1 MHLVLASEIVTHI
14 FSESRKVI
22 KLVLLW
28 EDTKVISSSNIS
40 MFQLLFRGSESSGVV
55 LLVAI
60 SGGFCSSGHGQ
71 NSCAKINRW
80 PVVLLDI
87 LIHLGC
93 QLVVWKSHEDSPKSS
108 YTSHSIGRKDAF
120 ASMFWELWV
129 DAASSVGRYNL
140 YPGFSPSA
148 GAHPT
153 TTIFP
158 ATEAHSI
165 FGQV

>member
-1 MHLVLASEIVTHI
+1 
-14 FSESRKVI
+14 
-22 KLVLLW
+22 
-28 EDTKVISSSNIS
+28 
-40 MFQLLFRGSESSGVV
+40 MFQLPVRGSEGSGVV
-55 LLVAI
+55 LLVVI
-60 SGGFCSSGHGQ
+60 SGGFCSRGHGQ
-71 NSCAKINRW
+71 NSCAKINSC

-108 YTSHSIGRKDAF
+108 YTNHSIGRKDAF
-120 ASMFWELWV
+120 AACSGSLGLLQPLV
-129 DAASSVGRYNL
+129 GGRYNL

-153 TTIFP
+153 AKIFP